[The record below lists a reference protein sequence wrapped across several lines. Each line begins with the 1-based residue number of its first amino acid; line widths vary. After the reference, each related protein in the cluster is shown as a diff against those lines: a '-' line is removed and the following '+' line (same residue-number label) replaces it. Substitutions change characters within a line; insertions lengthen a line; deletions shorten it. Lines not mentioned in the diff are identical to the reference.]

1 MAKTRMELAMGRRPR
16 DPMDTASMN
25 REQLTSTP
33 TKQDLLDEEIQKL
46 VMKTHIVMVNVPWIG
61 GDNESAG

>member
-1 MAKTRMELAMGRRPR
+1 
-16 DPMDTASMN
+16 MN
-25 REQLTSTP
+25 REQMTSTP
-33 TKQDLLDEEIQKL
+33 TKQDLLNEEIQKL